1 MIYLWTV
8 AVMAAAGCIVHR
20 CLVIANAMDARSN
33 HGIRCGAWG
42 IAVIAFG
49 EVLAPLAGRVPEAAE
64 GWLVIAMGLY
74 FAAEKRRPV
83 FKREREQQGV
93 RA

>member
-1 MIYLWTV
+1 MTYLWTL
-8 AVMAAAGCIVHR
+8 AVMASAGCIMRR
-20 CLVIANAMDARSN
+20 CLMIANAMDARSN
-33 HGIRCGAWG
+33 HGIR
-42 IAVIAFG
+42 IAICVIALIAFG
-49 EVLAPLAGRVPEAAE
+49 EVLSPLAGRIPDAAE
-64 GWLVIAMGLY
+64 GWLVIAMGMY

>member
-1 MIYLWTV
+1 MIYLWTI

-33 HGIRCGAWG
+33 HGIRLGAWG

-49 EVLAPLAGRVPEAAE
+49 EILFPLAGRPPEIAE
-64 GWLVIAMGLY
+64 GALVIAMGLY